1 MIKNVL
7 IDLDGTLLDFSKGEK
22 NAFIDTIKHFTSYE
36 PIDYECEKFSI
47 INEYYFNQYRMGKMD
62 RNEFHLRRFKEIYDF
77 LKLNANIEESD
88 LYYVNSLK
96 YQANLFDDVINA
108 LKYLSKKYDLFIAS
122 NGMTSVQIKRLE
134 TAGISKYFK
143 KVYVSEEI
151 GFNKPDNEFFEYI
164 FNGLNDHEK
173 DNYIIIGD
181 RLETD
186 VLGGINVGI
195 KAIYLRRNEILRDDI
210 KPDYEIDSLNE
221 INKIL

>member
-62 RNEFHLRRFKEIYDF
+62 RNEFHINRFKEIYDF

-134 TAGISKYFK
+134 TAGIAKYFK

-164 FNGLNDHEK
+164 FNDLNDHEK

-195 KAIYLRRNEILRDDI
+195 ITIYLRRNEILRDDI